1 MPSPLSCA
9 QRHVT
14 DSLLHRIADGDQT
27 AVADCIDTYSGLV
40 WSLARRF
47 LANEADA
54 EEAVQEIFLEL
65 WEKADRYDA
74 GVAAEVTF
82 VSMLARR
89 RLIDR
94 RRKLAN
100 EPVAEPLDE
109 IEHSLSEDTQG
120 VLEASVEVERVAD
133 VIRTLKPEQQEVL
146 NMASWLG
153 MSHSAIAAQTGIPLG
168 TVKSHVVRGLST
180 IRQVLGEQ
188 GIAGKAS
195 S

>member
-1 MPSPLSCA
+1 MTA
-9 QRHVT
+9 
-14 DSLLHRIADGDQT
+14 SLLQRIANGDQA
-27 AVADCIDTYSGLV
+27 AVAGCIDSYSGLV

-74 GVAAEVTF
+74 SIAAEVTF
-82 VSMLARR
+82 VSMVARR

-100 EPVAEPLDE
+100 EPIVEPLDE
-109 IEHSLSEDTQG
+109 TEHSLSEDTQDL
-120 VLEASVEVERVAD
+120 LEANAELERVVS
-133 VIRTLKPEQQEVL
+133 VIRTFKPEQQEVI

-153 MSHSAIAAQTGIPLG
+153 MSHRAIAEQTGIPLG
-168 TVKSHVVRGLST
+168 TVKSHVARGLST
-180 IRQVLGEQ
+180 IRKVLGEQ
-188 GIAGKAS
+188 QLAGKAPS
-195 S
+195 

>member
-1 MPSPLSCA
+1 MA
-9 QRHVT
+9 T
-14 DSLLHRIADGDQT
+14 SLLNRIADGDRA
-27 AVADCIDTYSGLV
+27 AVGLCIDTYSGLV

-47 LANEADA
+47 LANDADA

-65 WEKADRYDA
+65 WEKADRYDP

-82 VSMLARR
+82 VSMVARR

-109 IEHSLSEDTQG
+109 AEHPLAEDVQG
-120 VLEASVEVERVAD
+120 MLEANAEVERVVG
-133 VIRTLKPEQQEVL
+133 VIRTFKPEQQEVL

-168 TVKSHVVRGLST
+168 TVKSYVARGLST
-180 IRQVLGEQ
+180 IREVLGEPDLPS
-188 GIAGKAS
+188 KAS